1 MARTASERTDPTT
14 SDTDSGGNLPA
25 IPAQVWRIAAVV
37 IFGAFMSNLDTSL
50 VNVGLDTIG
59 SQMNSP
65 LGSVQ
70 WVTNGYLLALAGALP
85 LSGWLGRRIGVG
97 RVWLWAL
104 VAFTVASGLCAVAP
118 SIEVLI
124 ALRVVQ
130 GLAGGLLTPAGQT
143 IMGQAAGPSRMGRVM
158 NTVGIALVL
167 APALGPTIGGLLIA
181 HLSWRWLFLINLPVG
196 LVAFALGLWIVPRG
210 ERAVAGPLDFVGFLL
225 VGSGLPLLSY
235 GIITASAERSITG
248 ASVWA
253 GMVVGILA
261 LVVFVRRS
269 LRSPA
274 PLLDLRLFGNRV
286 YTAAT
291 ISVFFTGAALFG
303 GMIILPLYFEL
314 LRGETVVATGLLL
327 ASYGAGAVVAMSVG
341 GRLTDRF
348 GGGSVSVAGLTL
360 TVVTT
365 VPLALFDANAS
376 LFGIEILLFL
386 RGIGLGLAGL
396 PAMSVAYATVARDK
410 LPDATGQ
417 SNILRRV
424 GASLGGALFV
434 VVLENNGRC
443 TDVAF
448 QTTFWWLTGAS
459 IVALGLALWLTSE
472 QRRATAHELRRKL
485 AENTRG
491 FR

>member
-1 MARTASERTDPTT
+1 MVARTASERTDPTT
-14 SDTDSGGNLPA
+14 SDANSGGKLPA
-25 IPAQVWRIAAVV
+25 IPAQVWRISAVV

-59 SQMNSP
+59 GQMNSP

-97 RVWLWAL
+97 RLWLWAL

-124 ALRVVQ
+124 ALRVAQ

-210 ERAVAGPLDFVGFLL
+210 ERGVAGPLDFVGFLL

-235 GIITASAERSITG
+235 GIITASAERSVTG
-248 ASVWA
+248 ASAWA
-253 GMVVGILA
+253 SIVVGILA
-261 LVVFVRRS
+261 LVLFVRRS

-286 YTAAT
+286 YTAAS

-314 LRGETVVATGLLL
+314 LRGEPVVATGLLL
-327 ASYGAGAVVAMSVG
+327 ASYGVGAVVAMSVG

-348 GGGSVSVAGLTL
+348 GGVVSVAGLTL
-360 TVVTT
+360 TVATT
-365 VPLALFDANAS
+365 IPLALFDANAS
-376 LFGIEILLFL
+376 LVGIEILLFL

-434 VVLENNGRC
+434 VVLENNGGS

-459 IVALGLALWLTSE
+459 IVALGLALWLTSQ
-472 QRRATAHELRRKL
+472 QRRATAHD
-485 AENTRG
+485 N
-491 FR
+491 